1 MARKSRKVQIL
12 PASEAVAVST
22 AARYNA
28 AVYVRLSVEDNNLDD
43 GYSIEAQRDMLLGF
57 IEVQEDMA
65 LADVY
70 CDNGATGS
78 NFDRDGFNRIMDD
91 IKGGKVNAVVVKDL
105 SRFGRNYIET
115 SNYIEKIFP
124 FMGVRFVSVND
135 GYDSER
141 DSAADIM
148 VTLRN
153 IVNHAYVTDIS
164 RKIKTMFTIKQNNG
178 DFIGWSAPYGY
189 RKSEKNNNRLVI
201 DPETAPIA
209 RQIFE
214 WKAEGIGMMA
224 IARRL
229 NEMGIPS
236 PRQRNIAMG
245 RYKNTPPKDGQF
257 WTDATVSWII
267 KSPAYAGHMTQ
278 RKFTRNSVNGRQIQL
293 PIDEWVV
300 VRNTHEAI
308 ISDELWETVQA
319 VTKKHANNFGVNR
332 RKRNANKGENI
343 LKGILYCPCC
353 KKAMQHKVDP
363 KYNYRHYFCQM
374 RRANPNCTTEPIKEA
389 ELLEAVFA
397 AVEKKITAAVD
408 TQKLLVKVSGSKAHL
423 DRLESIR
430 QSIRNANMA
439 IKRNAALRGRLFDTF
454 GDGLITEAE
463 FRQMKDD
470 YTAEAERLQSGLA
483 ELNRE
488 HARLTSVFTKDN
500 ERIASFAK
508 FKNQKALTG
517 DMVSELIEKIIVHGA
532 ERIEIVWRYED
543 EYNAVCEMAKAGGV

>member
-1 MARKSRKVQIL
+1 ML
-12 PASEAVAVST
+12 PSAEAAAVINT

-57 IEVQEDMA
+57 VEVQEDMA

-78 NFDRDGFNRIMDD
+78 NFDRDAFNRMMDD
-91 IKGGKVNAVVVKDL
+91 IRDGKVNAVVVKDL

-115 SNYIEKIFP
+115 GNYIEKIFP

-164 RKIKTMFTIKQNNG
+164 RKIKTMFTTKQNNG

-189 RKSEKNNNRLVI
+189 RKSEENNNRLVI
-201 DPETAPIA
+201 DLETAPIA

-257 WTDATVSWII
+257 WTDSTVSWII
-267 KSPAYAGHMTQ
+267 KNPAYAGHMTQ
-278 RKFTRNSVNGRQIQL
+278 RKFTRNSVNGRQVQL
-293 PIDEWVV
+293 PSDEWVV
-300 VRNTHEAI
+300 VRNTHEPI

-319 VTKKHANNFGVNR
+319 VTKQHANNFGVNR
-332 RKRNANKGENI
+332 RTRNANKGENI
-343 LKGILYCPCC
+343 FKGILFCPCC
-353 KKAMQHKVDP
+353 NKAMQHKVDP
-363 KYNYRHYFCQM
+363 KYNYRHYHCVM

-397 AVEKKITAAVD
+397 VIKKEISVAADV
-408 TQKLLVKVSGSKAHL
+408 QRLLAKVSGSKAHL

-454 GDGLITEAE
+454 GDELITEAE

-470 YTAEAERLQSGLA
+470 YTAEAERLQSGLV
-483 ELNRE
+483 ELE
-488 HARLTSVFTKDN
+488 CEQERLSSVFSKDN
-500 ERIASFAK
+500 ERIASFVK
-508 FKNQKALTG
+508 FKNHKALTG

-532 ERIEIVWRYED
+532 DRIEIVWRYED
-543 EYNAVCEMAKAGGV
+543 EYNTVCDLAKAGGL